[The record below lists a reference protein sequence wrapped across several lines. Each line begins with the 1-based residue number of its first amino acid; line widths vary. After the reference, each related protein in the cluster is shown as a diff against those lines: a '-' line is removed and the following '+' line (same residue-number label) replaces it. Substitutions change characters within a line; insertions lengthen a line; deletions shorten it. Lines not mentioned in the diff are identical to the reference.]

1 MEIVH
6 TPVLLEPCLK
16 WLSPIG
22 EKYENSAWMVD
33 STLGEGGHSNA
44 FLSNFP
50 SLNVIG
56 IDADSVIQ
64 ARAKERLAPFGDRMH
79 FYNGWF
85 NDFYASYPAEYPKP
99 DLILFD
105 LGISVF
111 HYERSGRGFSF
122 RYDEP
127 LDMRLDP
134 NSEKESAADIVNGM
148 KEEELAN
155 LIYLYGEEK
164 LSRRI
169 ARAIVQA
176 RDKARIDSSKAL
188 ADVIFDAVPANY
200 RYGAIHPATR
210 TFQALRIAVNSELRH
225 IPEALHNAFNLLNV
239 GGKLGVITFHSLE
252 DRIVKNYFRNL
263 GKECVCPPEV
273 AVCRCGGRKC
283 AEVLTKKPVGPT
295 EQEVEI
301 NSPSRSAKL
310 RVVQKIKDATEYH
323 LFGVEGY

>member
-6 TPVLLEPCLK
+6 KPVLLGPCLEY
-16 WLSPIG
+16 LSPVG
-22 EKYENSAWMVD
+22 EPYEKKAWMVD
-33 STLGEGGHSNA
+33 CTLGEGGHSNA
-44 FLSNFP
+44 FLSKFP
-50 SLNVIG
+50 TLNVIG

-64 ARAKERLAPFGDRMH
+64 ARARERLAPYGDRMH

-85 NDFYASYPAEYPKP
+85 NDFHAKYPAEYPKP

-134 NSEKESAADIVNGM
+134 NSEKDSAGDLVNNLR
-148 KEEELAN
+148 EEELAN

-169 ARAIVQA
+169 ARGIVES
-176 RDKARIDSSKAL
+176 RKSGRIESSKAL
-188 ADVIFDAVPANY
+188 ADVIYDCVPANY
-200 RYGAIHPATR
+200 RHGPIHPATR

-225 IPEALHNAFNLLNV
+225 IPPAIHNAFNNLNV

-263 GKECVCPPEV
+263 GKQCVCPPEV
-273 AVCRCGGRKC
+273 SVCRCGGSAC
-283 AEVLTKKPVGPT
+283 AKILTRKPVGPT
-295 EQEVEI
+295 EEECRE

-310 RVVQKIKDATEYH
+310 RVVKKLHDATEYH
-323 LFGVEGY
+323 LLGVEGF

>member
-6 TPVLLEPCLK
+6 TPVLLEPCLEL
-16 WLSPIG
+16 LSPVG
-22 EKYENSAWMVD
+22 EPFEKTAWMVD
-33 STLGEGGHSNA
+33 STLGEGGHSDA
-44 FLSNFP
+44 FLSHFP

-64 ARAKERLAPFGDRMH
+64 ARARERLASYGDRMH

-85 NDFYASYPAEYPKP
+85 NEFYAHYPEEFPKP

-111 HYERSGRGFSF
+111 HYEKSGRGFSF

-134 NSEKESAADIVNGM
+134 NSENESAAEIVNGM
-148 KEEELAN
+148 REEELAN

-169 ARAIVQA
+169 AHGIVAARANG
-176 RDKARIDSSKAL
+176 RIESSKAL
-188 ADVIFDAVPANY
+188 ADIIFDSVPGNY
-200 RYGAIHPATR
+200 RYGPIHPATR
-210 TFQALRIAVNSELRH
+210 TFQALRIRVNSELKH
-225 IPEALHNAFNLLNV
+225 IPEALHNAFNLLNE
-239 GGKLGVITFHSLE
+239 GGKIGVITFHSLE
-252 DRIVKNYFRNL
+252 DRIVKNYFKNL
-263 GKECVCPPEV
+263 GRQCVCPPEV
-273 AVCRCGGRKC
+273 AVCRCGGKQC
-283 AEVLTKKPVGPT
+283 AELITRKPVGPT
-295 EQEVEI
+295 EAEI
-301 NSPSRSAKL
+301 KENSPSRSAKL
-310 RVVQKIKDATEYH
+310 RVVRKIRNATEFH